1 MKVFEA
7 QLPVEGFVFVVEV
20 VVVTAVVDVAVVAVA
35 RRKCLGLG
43 HLGFYCTVVEFSAL
57 VQPFCRLGKKL

>member
-20 VVVTAVVDVAVVAVA
+20 VVVTAVVDVAVVA
-35 RRKCLGLG
+35 RRKCLDLG